1 MRNKMLPVFLLLFAA
16 CSVQLDNRSI
26 NTILSTS
33 EQQLSYQ
40 VECVDQ
46 LVTPKLVAPR
56 SIVNDSIEM
65 VTAWDWTSGFFA
77 GNLWMMYELTG
88 NEKWKNDAHR
98 YTMMLQKEQWNNRTH
113 DLGFKMYG
121 SFGKGFMLTGNP
133 EYKDILIQSAKTLA
147 TRFNPTVGCIRSWDH
162 GTDKWQFPVIIDNL
176 MNLELLY
183 WAAKETKNDTL
194 SQIATTHAMTTLK
207 NHFREDVSTWHVID
221 YDPET
226 GEVRKRNTAQGYSDE
241 SCWTRGQAWA
251 LYGYTMIYRETGIPV
266 FLRQAEKVAQY
277 IMNHPA
283 LPSDLVPYW
292 DYDLP
297 EVSGQPR
304 DASAAAVTASA
315 LFELAQ
321 YSELSNEYRSFAK
334 RILTSLSK
342 APYFA
347 EPGTNNGF
355 ILKHSTGSI
364 PHNKEIDAPLSY
376 ADYYFIEALLRA
388 KNEPV
393 KE

>member
-16 CSVQLDNRSI
+16 CNVQLDNRSI